1 MQVRRTRLAVVVTAT
16 VTLLVACSSGD
27 STGARSAAGSCAPG
41 VTSDSVKVGLLYPDT
56 GVMAAQFTGFR
67 AGVNARFGAQNAAG
81 GVGGRKIL
89 YGWQDDQSD
98 PRGNLQGARELVAQ
112 NAFAVVQYSAAS
124 QQSIEY
130 LDSAGVPV
138 VGVADQPGW
147 GQHPNT
153 FSVTFANQT
162 GQSTTT
168 LGDFVR
174 QQGGTKAALAIS
186 FLSETARLYADGVS
200 ASLRHAG
207 IGVVTQD
214 VDTTNTA
221 DVAQKIIA
229 SGADTIIAAA
239 PLDLYTG
246 VLAAAV
252 SAGHPFKVAVSV
264 VSYDPRLLAPYGHQ
278 LAGSYAQLSFAALER
293 DRPVQRR
300 FLRAMAAYSPEV
312 SPPGQQSAI
321 DGWLSAD
328 LFIRGLQTQQGCPTR
343 ASYIKGLRAVNGYD
357 ADGMMVNKINFAT
370 DQGKLDLCYDFVRVA
385 ASGDR
390 FDVISPQPFCGERI
404 GAAQ

>member
-1 MQVRRTRLAVVVTAT
+1 MQVWRTRFTGAAIAALMLA
-16 VTLLVACSSGD
+16 ACSSGD
-27 STGARSAAGSCAPG
+27 SSGGTNSATGTCAPG
-41 VTSDSVKVGLLYPDT
+41 VTDDSVKVGLLYPDT

-67 AGVNARFGAQNAAG
+67 AGVTARFGAENAAG
-81 GVGGRKIL
+81 GVGSRKID
-89 YGWQDDQSD
+89 YAWQDDQSD
-98 PRGNLQGARELVAQ
+98 PRGNLQGACELVAQ

-124 QQSIEY
+124 QQSIDY
-130 LDSAGVPV
+130 LDTAGVPV

-147 GQHPNT
+147 GQHQNT
-153 FSVTFANQT
+153 FSVTFASQN

-174 QQGGTKAALAIS
+174 QQGGTRAALAIS
-186 FLSETARLYADGVS
+186 FLSQTAKLYADGVS

-214 VDTTNTA
+214 VDSTNTA

-293 DRPVQRR
+293 DRPVQRQ
-300 FLRAMAAYSPEV
+300 FLQAMATYSPEV

-328 LFIRGLQTQQGCPTR
+328 LFIRGLKTQQGCPTR
-343 ASYIKGLRAVNGYD
+343 DSYIKGLRAVSDYD
-357 ADGMMVNKINFAT
+357 ADGMMVNKINFGT
-370 DQGKLDLCYDFVRVA
+370 DRGKLDLCYDFVRVA
-385 ASGDR
+385 NSGDH
-390 FDVISPQPFCGERI
+390 FEVVSPQPLCGERI
-404 GAAQ
+404 ETDR

>member
-1 MQVRRTRLAVVVTAT
+1 MKVWRTRFVGTAVIAM
-16 VTLLVACSSGD
+16 TLLAACSSGD
-27 STGARSAAGSCAPG
+27 SSGSANAATGACAPG
-41 VTSDSVKVGLLYPDT
+41 VTDDSIKAGLLYPDS

-67 AGVNARFGAQNAAG
+67 AGVTARFGAENATG
-81 GVGGRKIL
+81 GVDGRKIVS
-89 YGWQDDQSD
+89 GWQDDQSD
-98 PRGNLQGARELVAQ
+98 PSGNLQGARELVAQ
-112 NAFAVVQYSAAS
+112 NAFAVVQYSAVS
-124 QQSIEY
+124 QQSIDY

-147 GQHPNT
+147 GRHQNT
-153 FSVTFANQT
+153 FSVTFASQT

-186 FLSETARLYADGVS
+186 FLSETAKLYADGVS

-207 IGVVTQD
+207 IDVVTQD
-214 VDTTNTA
+214 VDATNTA
-221 DVAQKIIA
+221 DVARKIIA

-246 VLAAAV
+246 VLDAAV

-264 VSYDPRLLAPYGHQ
+264 VSYDPRLLAPYGQ
-278 LAGSYAQLSFAALER
+278 KLAGSYAQLSFAALER

-300 FLRAMAAYSPEV
+300 FLQAMATYSPEI
-312 SPPGQQSAI
+312 SPAGQQSAI

-328 LFIRGLQTQQGCPTR
+328 LFIRGLKTQQGCPTR
-343 ASYIKGLRAVNGYD
+343 DSYIKGLRAVKDYD

-370 DQGKLDLCYDFVRVA
+370 DQGKLDLCYDFVRIA
-385 ASGDR
+385 KTGDR
-390 FDVISPQPFCGERI
+390 FEVVSPEPFCGARI
-404 GAAQ
+404 ETG